1 MATSKTEI
9 QNSALVKIG
18 EATIASD
25 EQTGKVAAT
34 LKRQYPIQRRYL
46 IRRYRWNFAIERVSL
61 APEATTPDFGFEN
74 KFLLPPLCVRVLGL
88 YDANEPLRNYTSS
101 KDPFKVEGRFIH
113 AEGSEIK
120 IFYLE
125 DKTNTTLFD
134 PMFDEA
140 LAWLLAADVA
150 FDISSGTDVVKMAR
164 EGFAGAIKDAKRA
177 DAIEGTPEVIQMSE
191 WVDSRQQLRGPFRA
205 GPIL

>member
-9 QNSALVKIG
+9 QNSALVKIA

-25 EQTGKVAAT
+25 TQTGKAAAT
-34 LKRQYPIQRRYL
+34 LKRQYPLQRRAL
-46 IRRYRWNFAIERVSL
+46 IRRYRWNFAIVRVSL
-61 APEATTPDFGFEN
+61 APEGTKPAFGFEN

-88 YDANEPLRNYTSS
+88 YDPVEPLRNYTSS

-113 AEGSEIK
+113 AEGTEIK
-120 IFYLE
+120 IFYLS
-125 DKTNTTLFD
+125 DITNTSLFD

-150 FDISSGTDVVKMAR
+150 FDISAGIDVVKMAR
-164 EGFAGAIKDAKRA
+164 EGYALAIKDAKRA
-177 DAIEGTPEVIQMSE
+177 DAIEGTPEVIQVSE

>member
-25 EQTGKVAAT
+25 VQVGKAAAT
-34 LKRQYPIQRRYL
+34 LKRQYPIQRRAL

-61 APEATTPDFGFEN
+61 APEAAKPAFGFDN
-74 KFLLPPLCVRVLGL
+74 KFLLPPLCLRMIGL
-88 YDANEPLRNYTSS
+88 YDENEPQRNYTSS
-101 KDPFKVEGRFIH
+101 KDAFKVEGRFVH
-113 AEGSEIK
+113 ANGDEIK

-134 PMFDEA
+134 PLFDEA
-140 LAWLLAADVA
+140 LAWTLAADVA
-150 FDISSGTDVVKMAR
+150 FDLSSGTDVVKMAR
-164 EGFAGAIKDAKRA
+164 DGLALIIKEAKRA
-177 DAIEGTPEVIQMSE
+177 DAIEGTPEIIQISE
-191 WVDSRQQLRGPFRA
+191 WVDSRHQVRGPFRA

>member
-25 EQTGKVAAT
+25 AQAGKAAAT
-34 LKRQYPIQRRYL
+34 LKRQYPIQRRAL
-46 IRRYRWNFAIERVSL
+46 IRRYRWNFAVVRVSL
-61 APEATTPDFGFEN
+61 APEGAAPAFGFQN
-74 KFLLPPLCVRVLGL
+74 RFLLPPLCVRVLGL
-88 YDANEPLRNYTSS
+88 YDPGEPLRNYTSS

-113 AEGSEIK
+113 AEGTEIK
-120 IFYLE
+120 IFYLS
-125 DKTNTTLFD
+125 DITNTTLFD

-140 LAWLLAADVA
+140 LAWLLAADLA
-150 FDISSGTDVVKMAR
+150 FDISSGLDIVKMAR
-164 EGFAGAIKDAKRA
+164 EGFALAMKDAKRA
-177 DAIEGTPEVIQMSE
+177 DAIEGTPEIIQVSE

>member
-9 QNSALVKIG
+9 QNSALVKIA
-18 EATIASD
+18 EATISSD
-25 EQTGKVAAT
+25 GQSGKAAAT

-61 APEATTPDFGFEN
+61 APEGTKPPFGFEN
-74 KFLLPPLCVRVLGL
+74 KFLLPPLCLRVLGL
-88 YDANEPLRNYTSS
+88 YDPVEPLRNYTSS

-120 IFYLE
+120 IFYLQ
-125 DKTNTTLFD
+125 DVTNTTLFD

-150 FDISSGTDVVKMAR
+150 FDISSGTGVVTMAR
-164 EGFAGAIKDAKRA
+164 EGFGLAISEAKRA

>member
-18 EATIASD
+18 EATISSD
-25 EQTGKVAAT
+25 AQTGKAPAT

-46 IRRYRWNFAIERVSL
+46 IRRYRWNFAVRRISL
-61 APEATTPDFGFEN
+61 APEATPPAFGFDN
-74 KFLLPPLCVRVLGL
+74 KFLLPPLCLRVIGL
-88 YDANEPLRNYTSS
+88 YDPTEPLRNYTST
-101 KDPFKVEGRFIH
+101 KDSFKVEGRLIH
-113 AEGSEIK
+113 AQGTEIK

-125 DKTNTTLFD
+125 DITNTTLFD

-140 LAWLLAADVA
+140 LAWLLASDVA
-150 FDISSGTDVVKMAR
+150 FDISAGTDVVKMAR
-164 EGFAGAIKDAKRA
+164 QGFLAAITDAKRA
-177 DAIEGTPEVIQMSE
+177 DAIEGTPEVIEVSE
-191 WVDSRQQLRGPFRA
+191 WVDSRQQTRGPFRA